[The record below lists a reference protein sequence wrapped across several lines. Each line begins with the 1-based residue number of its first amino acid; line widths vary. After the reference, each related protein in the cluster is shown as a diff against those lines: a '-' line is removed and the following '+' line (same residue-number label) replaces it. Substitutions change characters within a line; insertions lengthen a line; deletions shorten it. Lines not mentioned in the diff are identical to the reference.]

1 MSALPD
7 IAVVRDYLTGLQD
20 RICTAIETADGSA
33 KFVEDAWT
41 RNTPDVLRAAL
52 APFRADGTLPDY
64 PLGSDFTEVEQR
76 LARALTWLKSN
87 TGSTRGKLATVAAA
101 LVSAGADD
109 QEAMARMALSSA
121 HGAGEWLQMRLLRL
135 ALARTQPSAP

>member
-1 MSALPD
+1 MAMA
-7 IAVVRDYLTGLQD
+7 AVTDARFSPGLLD
-20 RICTAIETADGSA
+20 TAQRNRKLRADFA
-33 KFVEDAWT
+33 MADART
-41 RNTPDVLRAAL
+41 RNTPDALRAAL
-52 APFRADGTLPDY
+52 SPFRADGTLPDY